1 MEGIIMKKII
11 ISFFILTLLGG
22 QVISYAQNEVQH
34 TEFEAKVIEVK
45 KDVKYRKARD
55 WWKFWQWEDLSS
67 EVKLKAGALL
77 KVGKDSQLEL
87 EFINGTRVLVKANS
101 NLEIANGRAGK
112 NKSPYFRSQSL
123 KLTLGEVW
131 VKTIESLS
139 GITRFEVR
147 TPNAVAGVK
156 GTLFNVKVNSKQETE
171 VRVDEGRVLVNNND
185 DERIVGKLQRLKVN
199 REGEFEEI
207 KKGQEVSKDWKSVKP
222 WMKELEDWVEKKKHE
237 IEEKKE
243 DWKEEKEERKE
254 ESEEE
259 GHKDNDQYEERDEEL
274 DEDDRNHDKNDDES
288 NNDHRRDD
296 NMSDDDHDKDDRD
309 RDNHD
314 RDDHDRDKHDRD
326 DNVSDDNHDREGRD
340 RDNNDKDDD

>member
-1 MEGIIMKKII
+1 MEETIMKKII
-11 ISFFILTLLGG
+11 ILFFILTLLGS
-22 QVISYAQNEVQH
+22 QVISYAQNEVQY
-34 TEFEAKVIEVK
+34 TDFEAKVIEIK

-55 WWKFWQWEDLSS
+55 WWKFWKWEDLSS

-101 NLEIANGRAGK
+101 NLEIANGKAGK
-112 NKSPYFRSQSL
+112 NKSSYFRKQSL

-156 GTLFNVKVNSKQETE
+156 GTLFNVKVDSKQETE
-171 VRVDEGRVLVNNND
+171 VRVDEGRVLVANNND
-185 DERIVGKLQRLKVN
+185 DERTVGKLQRLRVN

-207 KKGQEVSKDWKSVKP
+207 KKDQEASNDWKSVKP
-222 WMKELEDWVEKKKHE
+222 WMEELEDWVKKKKHE

-243 DWKEEKEERKE
+243 GWKEEEQEREE

-259 GHKDNDQYEERDEEL
+259 RYKDNEER

-296 NMSDDDHDKDDRD
+296 NISDDGRDKDDSASS
-309 RDNHD
+309 DNND
-314 RDDHDRDKHDRD
+314 RDDSNRDKDDSDNNDRDGHDRDKHD
-326 DNVSDDNHDREGRD
+326 HD
-340 RDNNDKDDD
+340 RDNNHDRDDD